1 MSDERKEMFKVLAML
16 AGGLFFGWVLWYK
29 YYWGE
34 FATYH
39 ECRAVLAQIQYE
51 SGHHGETCYRTRSG
65 RFEIDEPEPDP
76 ITP

>member
-1 MSDERKEMFKVLAML
+1 MSDARKDVLQGL
-16 AGGLFFGWVLWYK
+16 AICAFVLVCGVVGWYK

-39 ECRAVLAQIQYE
+39 ECRAALAQIQYE
-51 SGHHGETCYRTRSG
+51 SGHHGETCFKTRSG

>member
-34 FATYH
+34 YATYH
-39 ECRAVLAQIQYE
+39 ECRTVLAQIQYE
-51 SGHHGETCYRTRSG
+51 SGHHGETCYKTRSG
-65 RFEIDEPEPDP
+65 RFEVDEPEPDP